1 MTPDALLATLDALE
15 AQVVCYRRLAKL
27 AEVQHRH
34 VCQGQSDALMGVLRQ
49 RQAVLDEIAALEQ
62 ALAPARK
69 AWARFVSDLPD
80 TFRPRAD
87 VALKETRR
95 LLEQITT
102 ADQNDTLV
110 LQQRKL
116 NISREIKKTAVAR
129 RVNRNYAAAAYGRPE
144 SRMDL
149 QQ

>member
-1 MTPDALLATLDALE
+1 MTQADLLSTLEALE
-15 AQVVCYRRLAKL
+15 AQVQCYRRLAKL

-34 VCQGQSDALMGVLRQ
+34 VCQGKSDALMGVLRQ
-49 RQAVLDEIAALEQ
+49 RQGVLDEISALERT
-62 ALAPARK
+62 LAPARK
-69 AWARFVSDLPD
+69 GWARFVGDLPGA
-80 TFRPRAD
+80 FRDRAD
-87 VALKETRR
+87 AALKETRK

-116 NISREIKKTAVAR
+116 NISREIKKNAVAR
-129 RVNRNYAAAAYGRPE
+129 RVGRNYAAAYGRPE

-149 QQ
+149 HQ